1 MSGGQGAVLAVAV
14 TVLAGCGAGEPLTGD
29 DSPAASEAVAAAPD
43 LVTPPVGGALFDS
56 PEAAAREALALI
68 EAGDAGRLS
77 RLALSEAEFRAAVYP
92 RLPASRPERN
102 TSADFVWDR
111 LHQRSR
117 SALAY
122 TLERYRGRRFEV
134 VAVDFVGESTDYG
147 PFQVHRETVLTVEA
161 PDGGRGTLRIFG
173 SMLEQD
179 GRYKIFSYVT
189 D

>member
-1 MSGGQGAVLAVAV
+1 M
-14 TVLAGCGAGEPLTGD
+14 TVLLGCGAREPSTGEG
-29 DSPAASEAVAAAPD
+29 SPGNPEAATATAD

-102 TSADFVWDR
+102 TSAEFVWDR

-122 TLERYRGRRFEV
+122 TLERYRGRRYEV
-134 VAVDFVGESTDYG
+134 VAVDFVGETTDYG
-147 PFQVHRETVLTVEA
+147 PFQVHRETVLTVET

-173 SMLEQD
+173 SILEQE
-179 GRYKIFSYVT
+179 GRYKIFSFVT

>member
-1 MSGGQGAVLAVAV
+1 MSGGRAAVLAAAV
-14 TVLAGCGAGEPLTGD
+14 TILLGCGGGEPLPGEK
-29 DSPAASEAVAAAPD
+29 SPAVSEAAAAAAE

-77 RLALSEAEFRAAVYP
+77 GLALSEAEFRAAVYP

-102 TSADFVWDR
+102 TSAEFVWDM

-134 VAVDFVGESTDYG
+134 VAVDFVGETTDYG
-147 PFQVHRETVLTVEA
+147 PFQVHRETVLTVETA
-161 PDGGRGTLRIFG
+161 DGERGTLRIFG
-173 SMLEQD
+173 SMLEQE
-179 GRYKIFSYVT
+179 GRYKIFSFVT

>member
-1 MSGGQGAVLAVAV
+1 MTVLLGCGPGEPSPGEGSPANPEAV
-14 TVLAGCGAGEPLTGD
+14 T
-29 DSPAASEAVAAAPD
+29 AAADLVAA
-43 LVTPPVGGALFDS
+43 PVGGALFDS

-77 RLALSEAEFRAAVYP
+77 QLALSEAEFRAAVYP

-134 VAVDFVGESTDYG
+134 VAVDFVGETTDYG
-147 PFQVHRETVLTVEA
+147 SFQVHRETVLTVET
-161 PDGGRGTLRIFG
+161 PDGERGTLRIFG